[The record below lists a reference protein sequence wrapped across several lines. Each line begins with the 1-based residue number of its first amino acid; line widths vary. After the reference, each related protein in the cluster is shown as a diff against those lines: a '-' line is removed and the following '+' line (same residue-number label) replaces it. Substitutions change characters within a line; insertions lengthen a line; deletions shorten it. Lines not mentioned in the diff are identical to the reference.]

1 MSPAESIPP
10 CDLLSIGA
18 AARASGVKVP
28 TIRFYE
34 EAGLLPPLP
43 RTDGNRRLYDTAQV
57 QRLAFIRHARELGF
71 DLDAIRALL
80 QLQGHPD
87 QSCAEVDAIARARLT
102 EVRRR
107 IAALKALE
115 AELDLMVRACDHGRI
130 GDCRVI
136 ETLADHTHCRF
147 HTETDERP
155 APPPHA
161 PQTRPPQAT
170 PKRRAPR

>member
-1 MSPAESIPP
+1 MAPAGNTAPR
-10 CDLLSIGA
+10 DLLSIGA

-34 EAGLLPPLP
+34 EAGLLPTLP

-87 QSCAEVDAIARARLT
+87 QPCAEVDAIARARLA

-107 IAALKALE
+107 ITALKALE
-115 AELDLMVRACDHGRI
+115 AELDIMVRACDHGRI

-147 HTETDERP
+147 HTETDDSS
-155 APPPHA
+155 APTARA
-161 PQTRPPQAT
+161 PEPRQPCAT